1 MRAMKTLVIS
11 AVTVLG
17 LLATTQ
23 VANAAPKKQT
33 VKFSVTG
40 DCKGEE
46 EMIEGESDDNC
57 KIVATISS
65 ASPSRSAVLEQLN
78 DDDEWDEAAKARS
91 KSGKVSFKIDATD
104 EDDLWL
110 DGDFTFRVVVAKSGS
125 NKAYTSKEYTFTF
138 TPAES
143 TDEDEDE
150 GSGEASS
157 KQKGKSTGNTKLDT
171 VLDKMDDK
179 NTTFDDNCE
188 KSFGADCKLMF
199 TSTGPNWSK
208 LTAAKWQPMC
218 EKLLKQ
224 SAANC
229 KLMYGASAPPPGSNN
244 QPSSG
249 GSNVKI
255 TEADIKKA
263 CTAAGITDCD
273 AVVKLLLGPT
283 KPSQAEQSKLLG
295 SKMDAFFKAMPQQPS
310 SGGSNNQPS
319 SGGSTQQPSSGGSGG
334 QPTSGGVAIT
344 AESIKK
350 ACTTAGI
357 ADCTAIV
364 KLMMDGMASGK
375 APDPQEMNKLLGN
388 KADAF
393 LKAMGFPSQP
403 STSK

>member
-11 AVTVLG
+11 AVAVLG

-78 DDDEWDEAAKARS
+78 DDDEWDEAAKAKS

-150 GSGEASS
+150 DSGSGEASS
-157 KQKGKSTGNTKLDT
+157 KQKSKSTGNTKLDS

-199 TSTGPNWSK
+199 TSTGPNWAK
-208 LTAAKWQPMC
+208 LSAAKWQPMC

-224 SAANC
+224 TAANC
-229 KLMYGASAPPPGSNN
+229 KLMYGASTQLPGSN
-244 QPSSG
+244 S
-249 GSNVKI
+249 
-255 TEADIKKA
+255 
-263 CTAAGITDCD
+263 
-273 AVVKLLLGPT
+273 
-283 KPSQAEQSKLLG
+283 
-295 SKMDAFFKAMPQQPS
+295 QPS

-319 SGGSTQQPSSGGSGG
+319 SGGSGGQPSSGGSNN
-334 QPTSGGVAIT
+334 QPSSGGVAIT

-350 ACTTAGI
+350 ACTTVGI
-357 ADCTAIV
+357 EDCTAIV

-375 APDPQEMNKLLGN
+375 PPDPQAMGKLLGT
-388 KADAF
+388 KIDAF

>member
-1 MRAMKTLVIS
+1 MRTMKTLVIS
-11 AVTVLG
+11 GVAVLG

-65 ASPSRSAVLEQLN
+65 TSPSRSAVLEQLN
-78 DDDEWDEAAKARS
+78 DDDEWDEAAKAKS

-138 TPAES
+138 TPAEEEE
-143 TDEDEDE
+143 EDEDDS

-157 KQKGKSTGNTKLDT
+157 KQKSKSTGDKKLDA
-171 VLDKMDDK
+171 VMDKMDDK

-199 TSTGPNWSK
+199 TSTGPNWAK
-208 LTAAKWQPMC
+208 LSTAKWQPMC

-224 SAANC
+224 SADNC
-229 KLMYGASAPPPGSNN
+229 KKMYGSFGPP
-244 QPSSG
+244 SG
-249 GSNVKI
+249 GSN
-255 TEADIKKA
+255 
-263 CTAAGITDCD
+263 
-273 AVVKLLLGPT
+273 
-283 KPSQAEQSKLLG
+283 S
-295 SKMDAFFKAMPQQPS
+295 QPS
-310 SGGSNNQPS
+310 T
-319 SGGSTQQPSSGGSGG
+319 GGSTQGPS
-334 QPTSGGVAIT
+334 TGGVAIT

-350 ACTTAGI
+350 ACTTVGI
-357 ADCTAIV
+357 EDCTAIV
-364 KLMMDGMASGK
+364 KLMTEAMASGK
-375 APDPQEMNKLLGN
+375 PPDPQAMGKLLGT
-388 KADAF
+388 KMDAF

>member
-1 MRAMKTLVIS
+1 MKTLVIS
-11 AVTVLG
+11 AVAVLG

-65 ASPSRSAVLEQLN
+65 TSPSRSAVLEQLN

-138 TPAES
+138 TPAEEEE
-143 TDEDEDE
+143 EDEDDS

-157 KQKGKSTGNTKLDT
+157 KQKSKSTGDKKLDA
-171 VLDKMDDK
+171 VMDKMDDK

-199 TSTGPNWSK
+199 TSTGPNWAK
-208 LTAAKWQPMC
+208 LSTAKWQPMC

-224 SAANC
+224 SADNC
-229 KLMYGASAPPPGSNN
+229 KKMYGSFGPP
-244 QPSSG
+244 SG
-249 GSNVKI
+249 GSN
-255 TEADIKKA
+255 
-263 CTAAGITDCD
+263 
-273 AVVKLLLGPT
+273 
-283 KPSQAEQSKLLG
+283 S
-295 SKMDAFFKAMPQQPS
+295 QPS
-310 SGGSNNQPS
+310 T
-319 SGGSTQQPSSGGSGG
+319 GGSTQGPS
-334 QPTSGGVAIT
+334 TGGVAIT

-350 ACTTAGI
+350 ACTTVGI
-357 ADCTAIV
+357 EDCTAIV
-364 KLMMDGMASGK
+364 KLMTEAMASGK
-375 APDPQEMNKLLGN
+375 PPDPQAMNKLLGN
-388 KADAF
+388 KMDAF

>member
-1 MRAMKTLVIS
+1 MKTLVIS
-11 AVTVLG
+11 AVAVLG

-65 ASPSRSAVLEQLN
+65 ASPSRTAVLEQLN
-78 DDDEWDEAAKARS
+78 DDDEWDEAAKAKS
-91 KSGKVSFKIDATD
+91 KSGKVSFKIEATD

-150 GSGEASS
+150 DSGSGEASS
-157 KQKGKSTGNTKLDT
+157 KQKSKSTGDKKLDA
-171 VLDKMDDK
+171 VMDKMDDK
-179 NTTFDDNCE
+179 NTTFDDDCK
-188 KSFGADCKLMF
+188 KSFGEDCKLMF
-199 TSTGPNWSK
+199 TPTGPNWSK

-224 SAANC
+224 SADNC
-229 KLMYGASAPPPGSNN
+229 KKMYGSFGPP
-244 QPSSG
+244 
-249 GSNVKI
+249 
-255 TEADIKKA
+255 
-263 CTAAGITDCD
+263 
-273 AVVKLLLGPT
+273 
-283 KPSQAEQSKLLG
+283 
-295 SKMDAFFKAMPQQPS
+295 

-319 SGGSTQQPSSGGSGG
+319 SGGSNNQPS
-334 QPTSGGVAIT
+334 SGGVAIT

-357 ADCTAIV
+357 EDCTAIV

-375 APDPQEMNKLLGN
+375 PPDPQAMNKLLGN
-388 KADAF
+388 KMDAF

>member
-1 MRAMKTLVIS
+1 MKTLVIS
-11 AVTVLG
+11 AVAVLG

-65 ASPSRSAVLEQLN
+65 ASPSRTAVLEQLN
-78 DDDEWDEAAKARS
+78 DDDEWDEAAKAKS
-91 KSGKVSFKIDATD
+91 KSGKVSFKIEATD

-150 GSGEASS
+150 DSGSGEASS
-157 KQKGKSTGNTKLDT
+157 KQKSKSTGDKKLDA
-171 VLDKMDDK
+171 VMDKMDDK
-179 NTTFDDNCE
+179 NTTFDDDCK
-188 KSFGADCKLMF
+188 KSFGEDCKLMF
-199 TSTGPNWSK
+199 TPTGPNWSK
-208 LTAAKWQPMC
+208 LSAAKWQPMC

-224 SAANC
+224 SADNC
-229 KLMYGASAPPPGSNN
+229 KKMYGSFGPPSGGSNNQPKSGGSNNQPNSGGSNN

-249 GSNVKI
+249 GSNVRI
-255 TEADIKKA
+255 TDADIKKA

-273 AVVKLLLGPT
+273 SVIKLLLGPT
-283 KPSQAEQSKLLG
+283 KPNPADMSKLLG
-295 SKMDAFFKAMPQQPS
+295 NKENAFFKAMPQQPN
-310 SGGSNNQPS
+310 SGTPSNNQP
-319 SGGSTQQPSSGGSGG
+319 
-334 QPTSGGVAIT
+334 
-344 AESIKK
+344 K
-350 ACTTAGI
+350 
-357 ADCTAIV
+357 
-364 KLMMDGMASGK
+364 
-375 APDPQEMNKLLGN
+375 
-388 KADAF
+388 
-393 LKAMGFPSQP
+393 
-403 STSK
+403 